1 MSNRHPSRIGIAE
14 RTDSKGRKQYRG
26 TAYDKRAKRHLR
38 GPWTPHLAEARAW
51 RVDALARL
59 QAGTLSAA
67 QGATFREAAER
78 FLEGIE
84 AGTIRDR
91 SGHPYKP
98 STRRGYERNLRGRAL
113 PVFGAARLAR
123 LTRADVQMWADSLE
137 GAPSTVRNAVTALR
151 ALYGWAIPRGLA
163 HVNPT
168 RDLRLPSGEKVRDR
182 IASAAEAA
190 ALIEALQPR
199 DQALYGLAV
208 YAGLRLGEILAL
220 QWESVNLDALTLRV
234 ERSWDASSRQVVTPK
249 SRAGTRT
256 VPIVDRL
263 AMLLADHRVLTDHP
277 SEGILF
283 VSDRV
288 PGQPV
293 HPTPLRRR
301 LFAAWEA
308 AELEPLGLH
317 EARHT
322 FASMM
327 IAAGV
332 NAKALSGYLGHANI
346 AITFDR
352 YGHLMP
358 GSEAEARDRLNTYL
372 EDYRER

>member
-1 MSNRHPSRIGIAE
+1 MGSTRRSPARQGIEERIDA
-14 RTDSKGRKQYRG
+14 KGRPRYRA
-26 TAYDKRAKRHLR
+26 TAFDRRARRHLK

-59 QAGTLSAA
+59 QNGTLSADL
-67 QGATFREAAER
+67 GPTLREAADE
-78 FLEGIE
+78 FL
-84 AGTIRDR
+84 AGVGSGAIRDR

-98 STRRGYERNLRGRAL
+98 STHRGYERHLRGRAV
-113 PVFGAARLAR
+113 PAFGATRLAK
-123 LTRADVQMWADSLE
+123 LTRQDVQVWVDSLD
-137 GAPSTVRNAVTALR
+137 GAPSTVRNGVTALR
-151 ALYGWAIPRGLA
+151 ALYAWAIPRGLA

-168 RDLRLPSGEKVRDR
+168 RDLRLPSGEKDRDR
-182 IASAAEAA
+182 IASPSEAGALVAAV
-190 ALIEALQPR
+190 QPR
-199 DQALYGLAV
+199 DQALFGLAV

-220 QWESVNLDALTLRV
+220 RWEAIDLDALTLRV
-234 ERSWDASSRQVVTPK
+234 DRSWDASSRQFVKPK
-249 SRAGTRT
+249 SKAGTRT
-256 VPIVDRL
+256 VPIIDRL
-263 AMLLADHRVLTDHP
+263 AMLLADHRVLTNHP
-277 SEGILF
+277 SGGLLF
-283 VSDRV
+283 MSHRV

-293 HPTPLRRR
+293 HPVQLRRR
-301 LFAAWEA
+301 LYAAWRA
-308 AELEPLGLH
+308 AGLDPLGLH

-358 GSEAEARDRLNTYL
+358 GSEAEARDRLNAYL
-372 EDYRER
+372 DR